1 MFLQG
6 NTFAPEKACPDGQSR
21 RRRDFHTKGKRRGKK
36 GDLPVAGAKK
46 DSRAALHGTARLRA
60 LPYRCHVCSPHSY
73 RYLLL

>member
-1 MFLQG
+1 QYLCTGKNKLRREVALCGTGGYKG
-6 NTFAPEKACPDGQSR
+6 NI
-21 RRRDFHTKGKRRGKK
+21 KGNGAVKK
-36 GDLPVAGAKK
+36 EDLPVASAKK